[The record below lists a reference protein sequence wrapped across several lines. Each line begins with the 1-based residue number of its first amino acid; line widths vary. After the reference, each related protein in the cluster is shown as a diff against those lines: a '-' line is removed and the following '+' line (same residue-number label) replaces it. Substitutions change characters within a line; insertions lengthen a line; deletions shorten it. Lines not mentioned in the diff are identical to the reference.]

1 MNEVIIPITPIMKLK
16 AFNQATFMKN
26 RSGNKIQQYGEDF
39 TNSSEEQSFNN
50 SIVGELGEL
59 AFREY
64 LKDNNLY
71 YTDDERELINK
82 GHDYNSATKKTDM
95 GDFFCSKT
103 QESIDLKIND
113 ANIKV
118 SNLILEAK
126 SESEKIINDGMQKA
140 QKQSELLLQQAN
152 ILVEKKYKDFELEQK
167 KIIIEN
173 AVELARKILKRE
185 LKDKDNK
192 KLISELM
199 EN

>member
-1 MNEVIIPITPIMKLK
+1 MLK
-16 AFNQATFMKN
+16 ARQEF
-26 RSGNKIQQYGEDF
+26 IQ
-39 TNSSEEQSFNN
+39 NN
-50 SIVGELGEL
+50 INESIKAKEKALE
-59 AFREY
+59 A
-64 LKDNNLY
+64 
-71 YTDDERELINK
+71 
-82 GHDYNSATKKTDM
+82 
-95 GDFFCSKT
+95 

-118 SNLILEAK
+118 SNLISEAK

>member
-1 MNEVIIPITPIMKLK
+1 MLK
-16 AFNQATFMKN
+16 ARQEF
-26 RSGNKIQQYGEDF
+26 IQ
-39 TNSSEEQSFNN
+39 NN
-50 SIVGELGEL
+50 INESIKAKEKALE
-59 AFREY
+59 A
-64 LKDNNLY
+64 
-71 YTDDERELINK
+71 
-82 GHDYNSATKKTDM
+82 
-95 GDFFCSKT
+95 
-103 QESIDLKIND
+103 QENIDLKIND

-152 ILVEKKYKDFELEQK
+152 ILVEKKYKDFEKKKK

-192 KLISELM
+192 KLINELM

>member
-1 MNEVIIPITPIMKLK
+1 MNIINNSKISDEITKTFDNLTFNWPYFVLSRLTLTLVVLFVTFLVYKPLKKMLK
-16 AFNQATFMKN
+16 ARQEF
-26 RSGNKIQQYGEDF
+26 IQ
-39 TNSSEEQSFNN
+39 NN
-50 SIVGELGEL
+50 INESIKAKEKALE
-59 AFREY
+59 A
-64 LKDNNLY
+64 
-71 YTDDERELINK
+71 
-82 GHDYNSATKKTDM
+82 
-95 GDFFCSKT
+95 

>member
-1 MNEVIIPITPIMKLK
+1 MNII
-16 AFNQATFMKN
+16 
-26 RSGNKIQQYGEDF
+26 
-39 TNSSEEQSFNN
+39 NN
-50 SIVGELGEL
+50 SKISDEITKTFDNLTFNWPYFVLSL
-59 AFREY
+59 LTLTLVVLFVTFLVY
-64 LKDNNLY
+64 KPLKKMLRARQEFIQNN
-71 YTDDERELINK
+71 INESIK
-82 GHDYNSATKKTDM
+82 AKEKALEA
-95 GDFFCSKT
+95 

>member
-1 MNEVIIPITPIMKLK
+1 MNIINNSKISDEITKTFDNLTFNWPYFVLSLLTLTLVVLFVTFLVYKPLKKMLK
-16 AFNQATFMKN
+16 ARQEF
-26 RSGNKIQQYGEDF
+26 IQ
-39 TNSSEEQSFNN
+39 NN
-50 SIVGELGEL
+50 INESIKAKEKALE
-59 AFREY
+59 A
-64 LKDNNLY
+64 
-71 YTDDERELINK
+71 
-82 GHDYNSATKKTDM
+82 
-95 GDFFCSKT
+95 

-167 KIIIEN
+167 KIIIQN

-192 KLISELM
+192 KLINELM

>member
-1 MNEVIIPITPIMKLK
+1 MNIINNSKISDEITKTFDNLTFNWPYFVLSLLTLTLVVLFVTFLVYKPLKKMLK
-16 AFNQATFMKN
+16 ARQEF
-26 RSGNKIQQYGEDF
+26 IQ
-39 TNSSEEQSFNN
+39 NN
-50 SIVGELGEL
+50 INESIKAKEKALE
-59 AFREY
+59 A
-64 LKDNNLY
+64 
-71 YTDDERELINK
+71 
-82 GHDYNSATKKTDM
+82 
-95 GDFFCSKT
+95 

-152 ILVEKKYKDFELEQK
+152 ILIEKKYKDFELEQK

>member
-1 MNEVIIPITPIMKLK
+1 MNII
-16 AFNQATFMKN
+16 
-26 RSGNKIQQYGEDF
+26 
-39 TNSSEEQSFNN
+39 NN
-50 SIVGELGEL
+50 SKISDEITKTFDNLTFNWPYFVLSL
-59 AFREY
+59 LTLTLVVLFVTFLVY
-64 LKDNNLY
+64 KPLKKMLKTRQEFIQNN
-71 YTDDERELINK
+71 INESIK
-82 GHDYNSATKKTDM
+82 AKEKALEA
-95 GDFFCSKT
+95 

-192 KLISELM
+192 KLINELM

>member
-1 MNEVIIPITPIMKLK
+1 MNIINNSKISDEITKTFDNLTFNWPYFVLSLLTLTLVVLFVTFLVYKPLKKMLK
-16 AFNQATFMKN
+16 ARQEF
-26 RSGNKIQQYGEDF
+26 IQ
-39 TNSSEEQSFNN
+39 NN
-50 SIVGELGEL
+50 INESIKAKEKALE
-59 AFREY
+59 A
-64 LKDNNLY
+64 
-71 YTDDERELINK
+71 
-82 GHDYNSATKKTDM
+82 
-95 GDFFCSKT
+95 

-167 KIIIEN
+167 RIIIEN

-192 KLISELM
+192 KLINELM

>member
-1 MNEVIIPITPIMKLK
+1 MLK
-16 AFNQATFMKN
+16 ARQEF
-26 RSGNKIQQYGEDF
+26 IQ
-39 TNSSEEQSFNN
+39 NN
-50 SIVGELGEL
+50 INESI
-59 AFREY
+59 
-64 LKDNNLY
+64 K
-71 YTDDERELINK
+71 
-82 GHDYNSATKKTDM
+82 TKEKALEA
-95 GDFFCSKT
+95 

-118 SNLILEAK
+118 SSLILEAK

-192 KLISELM
+192 KLINELM

>member
-1 MNEVIIPITPIMKLK
+1 MLK
-16 AFNQATFMKN
+16 ARQEF
-26 RSGNKIQQYGEDF
+26 IQ
-39 TNSSEEQSFNN
+39 NN
-50 SIVGELGEL
+50 INESIKAKEKALE
-59 AFREY
+59 A
-64 LKDNNLY
+64 
-71 YTDDERELINK
+71 
-82 GHDYNSATKKTDM
+82 
-95 GDFFCSKT
+95 

-118 SNLILEAK
+118 STLILEAK

>member
-1 MNEVIIPITPIMKLK
+1 MLK
-16 AFNQATFMKN
+16 ARQEF
-26 RSGNKIQQYGEDF
+26 IQ
-39 TNSSEEQSFNN
+39 NN
-50 SIVGELGEL
+50 INESIKAKEKALE
-59 AFREY
+59 A
-64 LKDNNLY
+64 
-71 YTDDERELINK
+71 
-82 GHDYNSATKKTDM
+82 
-95 GDFFCSKT
+95 

-126 SESEKIINDGMQKA
+126 SESEKLINDGMQKA

-173 AVELARKILKRE
+173 AVELARKIVKRE

>member
-1 MNEVIIPITPIMKLK
+1 MLK
-16 AFNQATFMKN
+16 ARQEF
-26 RSGNKIQQYGEDF
+26 IQ
-39 TNSSEEQSFNN
+39 NN
-50 SIVGELGEL
+50 INESIKAKEKALE
-59 AFREY
+59 A
-64 LKDNNLY
+64 
-71 YTDDERELINK
+71 
-82 GHDYNSATKKTDM
+82 
-95 GDFFCSKT
+95 

-118 SNLILEAK
+118 SSLILEAK

-192 KLISELM
+192 KLINELM

>member
-1 MNEVIIPITPIMKLK
+1 MNIINNSKISDEITKTFDNLTFNWPYFVLSLLTLTLVVLFVTFLVYKPLKKMLK
-16 AFNQATFMKN
+16 ARQEF
-26 RSGNKIQQYGEDF
+26 IQ
-39 TNSSEEQSFNN
+39 NN
-50 SIVGELGEL
+50 INESIK
-59 AFREY
+59 A
-64 LKDNNLY
+64 
-71 YTDDERELINK
+71 K
-82 GHDYNSATKKTDM
+82 GKALEA
-95 GDFFCSKT
+95 

>member
-1 MNEVIIPITPIMKLK
+1 MLK
-16 AFNQATFMKN
+16 ARQEF
-26 RSGNKIQQYGEDF
+26 IQ
-39 TNSSEEQSFNN
+39 NN
-50 SIVGELGEL
+50 INESIKAKEKALE
-59 AFREY
+59 A
-64 LKDNNLY
+64 
-71 YTDDERELINK
+71 
-82 GHDYNSATKKTDM
+82 
-95 GDFFCSKT
+95 